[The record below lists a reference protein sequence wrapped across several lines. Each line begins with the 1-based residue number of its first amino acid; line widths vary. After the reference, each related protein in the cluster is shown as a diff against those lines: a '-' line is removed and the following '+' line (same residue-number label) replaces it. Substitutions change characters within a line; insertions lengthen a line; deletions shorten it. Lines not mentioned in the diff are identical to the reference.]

1 MIEEKVECKRLGYE
15 YKDLISKVVYLIH
28 RTPYAKE
35 FISDNDLKMLSDL
48 DLFLHTEKYEI
59 IEFGTNKTKFDSTD
73 IIATQKEKIEELKN
87 RVDLLKDINNK
98 QKEVLDKIKEK
109 IKTYPHISYASV
121 EKVDGKRLSG
131 QLIPVTEILEL
142 LEEIE

>member
-15 YKDLISKVVYLIH
+15 YKDLIEKVVYFIH
-28 RTPYAKE
+28 HTPYAKE

-59 IEFGTNKTKFDSTD
+59 IEFGTNKIRFDSTD
-73 IIATQKEKIEELKN
+73 IIATQKEKIEELEN
-87 RVDLLKDINNK
+87 RVDLLKDINDK
-98 QKEVLDKIKEK
+98 QKEVLDKIKEILK
-109 IKTYPHISYASV
+109 ENIDDEFYINLTNK
-121 EKVDGKRLSG
+121 EKVLYKIND
-131 QLIPVTEILEL
+131 L